1 MRERQ
6 EMRMEKTSS
15 RKYVYFAFIW
25 HGFFLA
31 ITVSMLDLN
40 TVFPALITTLTSS
53 RILFGLLYSVMLSVP
68 LIFNVVFSHF
78 LRHKKHKKAYLLFG
92 IYLRSISFVG
102 MALFTYYF
110 AKTNPSLTL
119 ASYFIFVF
127 LFSISAGF
135 AGISYSDIIAKQ
147 LESKDRVK
155 LYTIKQFFG
164 SSGAFLGGLLIAQI
178 FTTEIL
184 FPINYSISLL
194 IGFVGLFI
202 ASLGFVFLKE
212 PASIINDEPKISL
225 KDYIKRIPGILKKDE
240 SFKYFIIVENLTGF
254 SIMLLPFYMVLA
266 KESFALDATFI
277 GIYLIIQTVGTIFS
291 NFLWGFLASKFNAK
305 YIVGICIVL
314 GGLNPILALILSN
327 TTPYLFGIVFFM
339 IGFMISGRKIGFEPY
354 LLDIIPLSER
364 VEYLGIRGS
373 LNILVVILPLIAGI
387 LISFLGYTFTFI
399 LVAVMMFLSLTQLMK
414 ISNKQMDEFC

>member
-1 MRERQ
+1 MG
-6 EMRMEKTSS
+6 KKSS
-15 RKYVYFAFIW
+15 KKYVYFAFIW

-53 RILFGLLYSVMLSVP
+53 RIIFGLLYSVMLSVP
-68 LIFNVVFSHF
+68 LIFNVIFSHF
-78 LRHKKHKKAYLLFG
+78 LKNKKHKKIYLLFG
-92 IYLRSISFVG
+92 IYLRGLSFLG

-110 AKTNPSLTL
+110 AKTNPELTI
-119 ASYFIFVF
+119 ASYFLFVF

-135 AGISYSDIIAKQ
+135 AGISYSDIIAKE
-147 LESKDRVK
+147 LDSKSRVK

-164 SSGAFLGGLLIAQI
+164 SSGAFLGGLFIAQI
-178 FTTEIL
+178 FTREIL
-184 FPINYSISLL
+184 FPVNYSISLF
-194 IGFVGLFI
+194 IGFIGLLI

-212 PASIINDEPKISL
+212 PESIIKDEPKISL
-225 KDYIKRIPGILKKDE
+225 KDFIKKIPKILKKDD

-254 SIMLLPFYMVLA
+254 SIMLLPFYMVYA
-266 KESFALDATFI
+266 KESFSLDAKYI
-277 GIYLIIQTVGTIFS
+277 GIYLIIQTIGTIFS
-291 NFLWGFLASKFNAK
+291 NVLWGYLASKFNAK

-327 TTPYLFGIVFFM
+327 TTPIVFGIVFFV

-354 LLDIIPLSER
+354 LLDIIPLTER

-373 LNILVVILPLIAGI
+373 LNVFVVILPLIAGI
-387 LISFLGYTFTFI
+387 FISIFGYIATFI
-399 LVAVMMFLSLTQLMK
+399 LVTVMMFISLTQLMK
-414 ISNKQMDEFC
+414 ISDKQIDEFC